1 MSATIR
7 GFSPSSSHLSAQT
20 TKGMGDEKQPR
31 LRPFVCCLSL
41 SATLL
46 IGIDIDDIYTDV
58 LMYCRIVVAAV
69 ASHSDKFI
77 TISPSSRLISAI
89 PITKT
94 AHNNFD
100 WTKSPAVIKE
110 ILNPTQ

>member
-1 MSATIR
+1 
-7 GFSPSSSHLSAQT
+7 
-20 TKGMGDEKQPR
+20 
-31 LRPFVCCLSL
+31 
-41 SATLL
+41 
-46 IGIDIDDIYTDV
+46 
-58 LMYCRIVVAAV
+58 MYCRIVVAAV

-77 TISPSSRLISAI
+77 SISPSSRLISAI